1 MVYEV
6 VSNYTVT
13 YNDKNIISLYID
25 DYTFSGGAHGNTIR
39 SSQNW
44 NMQVDRQFMLKSL
57 YPNNPYFLLSIL
69 KEINSQIESQMAG
82 GNPIYFEDYC
92 KLVLDSFNPE
102 QFYLVPRG
110 NTYDLVIYFQQYDIA
125 PYSTGIPTFQMK
137 I

>member
-1 MVYEV
+1 
-6 VSNYTVT
+6 
-13 YNDKNIISLYID
+13 
-25 DYTFSGGAHGNTIR
+25 
-39 SSQNW
+39 
-44 NMQVDRQFMLKSL
+44 
-57 YPNNPYFLLSIL
+57 
-69 KEINSQIESQMAG
+69 MAG